1 MEELVSRLATHVN
14 IDVSHNRFSQAH
26 HGMSSC
32 HGCHGTS
39 WYELMA
45 TTAVMAVNAWEP
57 RYGKRWIDQDSKI
70 NCEIRQG
77 QRHAIADA
85 AVQYGCNIS
94 PLVLFQDCHGFSKLC
109 LAGTCKSL
117 DGQFA
122 ADSRNN
128 KMPSWKQD
136 WLRCM
141 VECLDSLMPFESR
154 SQSVVF
160 PTGWKRVLS
169 SSLLS
174 SVDILWYFSPPQFP
188 L

>member
-1 MEELVSRLATHVN
+1 MIPIEV
-14 IDVSHNRFSQAH
+14 FSLH
-26 HGMSSC
+26 FFLSS
-32 HGCHGTS
+32 
-39 WYELMA
+39 
-45 TTAVMAVNAWEP
+45 
-57 RYGKRWIDQDSKI
+57 
-70 NCEIRQG
+70 EIRQG

-174 SVDILWYFSPPQFP
+174 SVDILWYFPPRNFPFNIQKNWMPPPRPWAAPVSQLCAAINKSGRYNTTSPSPGRSSP
-188 L
+188 GPGG

>member
-14 IDVSHNRFSQAH
+14 IDVSHNRFSQGH
-26 HGMSSC
+26 HGMSS
-32 HGCHGTS
+32 CHGTS

-45 TTAVMAVNAWEP
+45 MTAVMAVNAWEP

-109 LAGTCKSL
+109 LTGTCKSL
-117 DGQFA
+117 DGQCA
-122 ADSRNN
+122 ADSRNKN
-128 KMPSWKQD
+128 AKLEARLIAVHGWMPWLFDAIWKPFAK
-136 WLRCM
+136 RCLPNW
-141 VECLDSLMPFESR
+141 VEE
-154 SQSVVF
+154 
-160 PTGWKRVLS
+160 
-169 SSLLS
+169 SSL
-174 SVDILWYFSPPQFP
+174 VILIILCWYFMIFFPPQFP